1 MTFKATNRHKRY
13 DIHLA
18 FLAASPAS
26 EAASI
31 APITIL
37 MLEVDLASPK
47 TYKKMLAIDSVSQK
61 IYEKTYHMPK

>member
-1 MTFKATNRHKRY
+1 MAS
-13 DIHLA
+13 
-18 FLAASPAS
+18 LAASLAS

-31 APITIL
+31 APIAIL